1 MHSENEAAVKLIQ
14 TDGEHGLRFAGPD
27 LLDNHMIFTIEGGKY
42 DGERLKISSHYHP
55 CCGTLEV
62 NANLMTVYKRWRNK
76 LDGCSQHRREGGGDA
91 AIREIIW
98 NLIEAMELPQT
109 LSKNSM
115 DVK

>member
-1 MHSENEAAVKLIQ
+1 MHADETGAGRLIQ

-27 LLDNHMIFTIEGGKY
+27 LLDCVMMFKIEGGEY

-76 LDGCSQHRREGGGDA
+76 LDGCAQHRREGGGD
-91 AIREIIW
+91 IYLRKIVW
-98 NLIEAMELPQT
+98 NLLMIAGHEK
-109 LSKNSM
+109 SNFSC
-115 DVK
+115 